1 MRLLHPRKLAALG
14 VSTGVLALAACGGG
28 AGAGADAGLPE
39 GAAYVPADTV
49 VFVSLRTDF
58 ASEQWQ
64 TVEELV
70 ARFPSGQEAVASLL
84 DEIEQD
90 GVDLEQDVKPALGPE
105 VDIAVLDLPVG
116 EDTPPMV
123 LLTKPTDPGKLEA
136 LLTRSGE
143 APAWVVNDG
152 WYFIA
157 ESQEILDRARSFE
170 SPLADEPVFADTLE
184 RLEGDPLARVFV
196 NGDGLLAAV
205 ADAAAGKAPGL
216 DLGAFGVGAFDG
228 AAAGITAEGQGVR
241 IQGVALSEEGPEPEP
256 FDDTLAQLAPAD
268 ALAYA
273 AFGGADESLRELMD
287 MVGSQ
292 TPDFDT
298 ALAQA
303 QLALGISVED
313 DLLPIFSG
321 PSAVWVR
328 PGATIPELTL
338 VLSPD
343 DPDKALVTL
352 DKLTAGL
359 GFLATMSEDEEAPVT
374 GTESIA
380 GIEAKTLAF
389 GDVTLYYAAV
399 DDHVVVTTAAS
410 AIESLVAD
418 GASLADSPAF
428 QEAAQAAGLP
438 DETTAILYVDVENA
452 FGALEDA
459 GALDGSPAEN
469 ADVLANAGSLDY
481 LLLYGTGTAGEA
493 RVDGFLGIG

>member
-1 MRLLHPRKLAALG
+1 
-14 VSTGVLALAACGGG
+14 
-28 AGAGADAGLPE
+28 
-39 GAAYVPADTV
+39 
-49 VFVSLRTDF
+49 VFVSVRTDF
-58 ASEQWQ
+58 ASEQWR

-70 ARFPSGQEAVASLL
+70 ARFPSGQEAIASLL

-105 VDIAVLDLPVG
+105 VDVAVLALPAG
-116 EDTPPMV
+116 QDTPPMV

-136 LLTRSGE
+136 LLTRSGD
-143 APAWVVNDG
+143 APAWAVNDG
-152 WYFIA
+152 WYFVA
-157 ESQEILDRARSFE
+157 ESQEILDRAFS
-170 SPLADEPVFADTLE
+170 SDTSLADVPAFADTLE
-184 RLEGDPLARVFV
+184 RLEGDPVARVFV

-205 ADAAAGKAPGL
+205 ADAAAGEAPGL
-216 DLGAFGVGAFDG
+216 DLGALGVGAFDG
-228 AAAGITAEGQGVR
+228 AAAGVTAEGQGVR
-241 IQGVALSEEGPEPEP
+241 IQGVALSEEGPEPEA

-273 AFGGADESLRELMD
+273 AFGSADESLRELMD
-287 MVGSQ
+287 AIGAQ

-313 DLLPIFSG
+313 DLLPIFAG
-321 PSAVWVR
+321 PSAFWIR
-328 PGATIPELTL
+328 SGAPVPEITL
-338 VLSPD
+338 LLSPE

-359 GFLATMSEDEEAPVT
+359 GFIATMRDETAEVAG

-380 GIEAKTLAF
+380 GIEAKTLAL
-389 GDVTLYYAAV
+389 GDVTLYYAVV
-399 DDHVVVTTAAS
+399 DGHVVLTTAPS
-410 AIESLVAD
+410 GIESLVA
-418 GASLADSPAF
+418 GGEPLAGSPAF
-428 QEAAQAAGLP
+428 EEAAQAAGMP
-438 DETTAILYVDVENA
+438 DETTGVLYVDVENA

-459 GALDGSPAEN
+459 GALDGSAADQAEVIEN
-469 ADVLANAGSLDY
+469 VRSLDY